1 MIMRLFDWN
10 KHSFTILH
18 IPSIFIN
25 KNQLQRPRWLL
36 FRKDDLKCTLC
47 WHKHKHHSLGNEY
60 QNRLITDP
68 MLLANFGIF
77 LKETSTYRILSFPR
91 NLEINAHCTV
101 CCCCCRCYYWWN
113 QKQLV
118 SFDINYISM
127 EFETRKKA
135 ILETNSMRINIVTF
149 CVRVW

>member
-1 MIMRLFDWN
+1 MRLFDWN

-77 LKETSTYRILSFPR
+77 LKETSTYISNTFIPEKFGNQCTLHSVLLLLSLFILMKSKAASFFWYKLHFNGIR
-91 NLEINAHCTV
+91 
-101 CCCCCRCYYWWN
+101 
-113 QKQLV
+113 
-118 SFDINYISM
+118 D
-127 EFETRKKA
+127 
-135 ILETNSMRINIVTF
+135 
-149 CVRVW
+149 